1 MSELQ
6 QFPTLPTQ
14 PFRLDVPLHE
24 LLQQPSHDPSPHR
37 PELRKAE
44 TFPTPVFP
52 QYPELFHDLDEQD
65 IAAHEAVVHT
75 GKRHWPASKILKT
88 MKGWMFPYFKSRALP
103 GDFQPIIAY
112 LFTEWKCNLDCHYC
126 WSYDNRIKGMTEPI
140 AKKSVDWLHSIGN
153 RFLALMGG
161 EPLLRPKF
169 LHKVV
174 NYAAKKDFSV
184 YLPTNGRLMKPEV
197 IDRLGDAG
205 LGSVNLAIDVVD
217 EKPGWRRPSIRFDR
231 TSNIC

>member
-1 MSELQ
+1 MGILRPLINLQLLLLKAEVFPRLFLCLFTRIENQSQVREVKKTLADRPAREVGGLRNYGGSMSELQ

-44 TFPTPVFP
+44 TLPTPVFP
-52 QYPELFHDLDEQD
+52 QNPELFHDLDEQD
-65 IAAHEAVVHT
+65 IAAHETVVRT

-126 WSYDNRIKGMTEPI
+126 WSYKERLLGLSGHECTTSAAGRNRPPGRRR
-140 AKKSVDWLHSIGN
+140 DRHHQ
-153 RFLALMGG
+153 
-161 EPLLRPKF
+161 LRSR
-169 LHKVV
+169 
-174 NYAAKKDFSV
+174 YD
-184 YLPTNGRLMKPEV
+184 
-197 IDRLGDAG
+197 
-205 LGSVNLAIDVVD
+205 
-217 EKPGWRRPSIRFDR
+217 
-231 TSNIC
+231 